1 MIAYPRAVLRFL
13 YGVPTLIL
21 VTVGIVLLSW
31 IPIRRRGVR
40 LASWF
45 FAWGVRIVMPAL
57 GLRFICHD
65 PQIITQHRGLILSNH
80 VSFFDTLVMSHLLP
94 MRYVSKAE
102 VRKWPF
108 IGQIAAATGTMFV
121 DRNDKSKRADVRQQ
135 VMASLRQSQ
144 YPPIVIFPEGKRNPE
159 DTLLPFRYGVF
170 EIAQETGMPY
180 LLCAIHYEDTA
191 SMTWQSHK
199 ESVTTSIKRV
209 ALRDTSRVW
218 LVPLKVVQPQPG
230 DDPQQ
235 LAAEAREI
243 VGEALRQM
251 RSAGQV
257 AAPR

>member
-1 MIAYPRAVLRFL
+1 MAYLRAVVRFL
-13 YGVPTLIL
+13 YGVPTLVL

-31 IPIRRRGVR
+31 IPIRLRGVR

-57 GLRFICHD
+57 GLRFICD
-65 PQIITQHRGLILSNH
+65 DRQAIIQHRGLILSNH
-80 VSFFDTLVMSHLLP
+80 VSFFDTLVMSYIMP

-102 VRKWPF
+102 VKKWPF
-108 IGQIAAATGTMFV
+108 IGQIAGATGTMFV
-121 DRNDKSKRADVRQQ
+121 DRRDKSKRADVRQQ
-135 VMASLRQSQ
+135 VIDGLRSSQ

-170 EIAQETGMPY
+170 EIAVETRTPY
-180 LLCAIHYEDTA
+180 LLCAIHYEDTE

-199 ESVTTSIKRV
+199 ESLTTSIQRIV
-209 ALRDTSRVW
+209 LRDPSRVW
-218 LVPLKVVQPQPG
+218 LLPLKVVHPQPG

-243 VGEALRQM
+243 VGEALREM
-251 RSAGQV
+251 RSG
-257 AAPR
+257 RRD

>member
-1 MIAYPRAVLRFL
+1 MAYLRAAVRFL
-13 YGVPTLIL
+13 YGVPTLVFATLI
-21 VTVGIVLLSW
+21 IVLLSW
-31 IPIRRRGVR
+31 VPVNLRGVR

-57 GLRFICHD
+57 GLRFVCED
-65 PQIITQHRGLILSNH
+65 RQTIIRHRGLILSNH
-80 VSFFDTLVMSHLLP
+80 VSFFDTLVMSYLVP

-135 VMASLRQSQ
+135 VIASLRRSQ
-144 YPPIVIFPEGKRNPE
+144 YPPIVVFPEGTRNPQ
-159 DTLLPFRYGVF
+159 DTLLPFRYGIF
-170 EIAQETGMPY
+170 EIAVETGTPY
-180 LLCAIHYEDTA
+180 LLCAIHYEDTE

-199 ESVTTSIKRV
+199 ESLTTTIRRIV
-209 ALRDTSRVW
+209 LRDPSRVW

-230 DDPQQ
+230 DDPHQ

-243 VGEALRQM
+243 VGEALREM
-251 RSAGQV
+251 RS
-257 AAPR
+257 RSRC

>member
-1 MIAYPRAVLRFL
+1 MAYPRAVLRFL
-13 YGVPTLIL
+13 YGVPTLAL

-31 IPIRRRGVR
+31 IPIRRRGIR

-57 GLRFICHD
+57 GLRFVCNDRQAFI
-65 PQIITQHRGLILSNH
+65 QHRGLILSNH
-80 VSFFDTLVMSHLLP
+80 VSFFDTLVMSHILP

-102 VRKWPF
+102 VKKWPF

-121 DRNDKSKRADVRQQ
+121 DRSDKSKRADVRQQ
-135 VMASLRQSQ
+135 VVDGLQRSQ

-170 EIAQETGMPY
+170 EIAVETGAPY
-180 LLCAIHYEDTA
+180 LLCAIHYEDTE

-199 ESVTTSIKRV
+199 ESLTTSIKRIV
-209 ALRDTSRVW
+209 LRDPSRVW
-218 LVPLKVVQPQPG
+218 LVPLQVVQPQPD
-230 DDPQQ
+230 DDPQR
-235 LAAEAREI
+235 LAAEASEI

-251 RSAGQV
+251 RSAHQ
-257 AAPR
+257 

>member
-1 MIAYPRAVLRFL
+1 MAYLRALWRVL
-13 YGVPTLIL
+13 YGVPALIL
-21 VTVGIVLLSW
+21 TAVGVVLLSW
-31 IPIRRRGVR
+31 IPIRRRGIR

-57 GLRFICHD
+57 GLRFICND
-65 PQIITQHRGLILSNH
+65 RQAFIQHRGLILSNH
-80 VSFFDTLVMSHLLP
+80 VSFFDTLVMSHILP

-108 IGQIAAATGTMFV
+108 VGQIAAATGTMFV
-121 DRNDKSKRADVRQQ
+121 DRGDKSKRADVRQQ
-135 VMASLRQSQ
+135 VIDGLQRSQ

-170 EIAQETGMPY
+170 EIAVETGTPY
-180 LLCAIHYEDTA
+180 LLCAIHYEDTE

-199 ESVTTSIKRV
+199 ESVTTSIKRIV
-209 ALRDTSRVW
+209 LRDPSRVW

-243 VGEALRQM
+243 VGEALREM
-251 RSAGQV
+251 RSAR
-257 AAPR
+257 P

>member
-1 MIAYPRAVLRFL
+1 MAYPRAVVRLL
-13 YGVPTLIL
+13 YGVPTLVL
-21 VTVGIVLLSW
+21 VAVAITLLSW
-31 IPIRRRGVR
+31 IPVRLRGVR
-40 LASWF
+40 LASWL

-57 GLRFICHD
+57 GLRFVCD
-65 PQIITQHRGLILSNH
+65 DRQAIIRHRGLILCNH
-80 VSFFDTLVMSHLLP
+80 VSFFDTLVMSYVLP

-121 DRNDKSKRADVRQQ
+121 ERSDKSKRADVRQQ
-135 VMASLRQSQ
+135 VIDGLQRSL

-170 EIAQETGMPY
+170 EIAVETGAPY
-180 LLCAIHYEDTA
+180 LLCAIHYEDTE

-199 ESVTTSIKRV
+199 ESLTTSIKRIV
-209 ALRDTSRVW
+209 LRDPSRVW

-230 DDPQQ
+230 DDPQA

-243 VGEALRQM
+243 VGEALREM
-251 RSAGQV
+251 RSG
-257 AAPR
+257 RRR

>member
-1 MIAYPRAVLRFL
+1 MAYLRALVRFL
-13 YGVPTLIL
+13 YGVPTLVL

-31 IPIRRRGVR
+31 IPIRLHGVR

-57 GLRFICHD
+57 GLRFICED
-65 PQIITQHRGLILSNH
+65 RQAILRHRGLILSNH
-80 VSFFDTLVMSHLLP
+80 VSFFDTLVMSYLLP

-121 DRNDKSKRADVRQQ
+121 DRKDKSKRADVRQQ
-135 VMASLRQSQ
+135 VIDGLRSRQ
-144 YPPIVIFPEGKRNPE
+144 YPPIVIFPEGTRNPQ

-170 EIAQETGMPY
+170 EIAVETGAPY
-180 LLCAIHYEDTA
+180 LLCAIHYEDTE

-199 ESVTTSIKRV
+199 ESLTTSIKRIV
-209 ALRDTSRVW
+209 LRDPSRVW
-218 LVPLKVVQPQPG
+218 LVPLKVVHPQPG

-235 LAAEAREI
+235 LATEAREV
-243 VGEALRQM
+243 VGEALRKM
-251 RSAGQV
+251 RSAQR
-257 AAPR
+257 P

>member
-1 MIAYPRAVLRFL
+1 MAYLRALWRIV
-13 YGVPTLIL
+13 YGVPAL
-21 VTVGIVLLSW
+21 VLTAVGVVLLSW
-31 IPIRRRGVR
+31 IPIRLRGIR

-57 GLRFICHD
+57 GLRFVCDDRQAFIR
-65 PQIITQHRGLILSNH
+65 HRGLILSNH
-80 VSFFDTLVMSHLLP
+80 VSFFDTLVMSHILP

-121 DRNDKSKRADVRQQ
+121 DRSDKSKRADVRQQ
-135 VMASLRQSQ
+135 VIDGLQRSQ

-170 EIAQETGMPY
+170 EIAVETGTPY
-180 LLCAIHYEDTA
+180 LLCAIHYEDTE

-199 ESVTTSIKRV
+199 ESLTTSIKRIV
-209 ALRDTSRVW
+209 LRDPSRVW

-230 DDPQQ
+230 DDPQA
-235 LAAEAREI
+235 LASQARDI
-243 VGEALRQM
+243 VGEALREM
-251 RSAGQV
+251 RSAR
-257 AAPR
+257 P

>member
-1 MIAYPRAVLRFL
+1 MAYLRALVRFL
-13 YGVPTLIL
+13 YGVPTLVL

-31 IPIRRRGVR
+31 IPIRLRGVR

-45 FAWGVRIVMPAL
+45 FTWGVRIVMPAL
-57 GLRFICHD
+57 GLRFICED
-65 PQIITQHRGLILSNH
+65 SQAIVQHRGLILSNH
-80 VSFFDTLVMSHLLP
+80 VSFFDTLVMSHILP

-121 DRNDKSKRADVRQQ
+121 DRSDKSKRADVRQQ
-135 VMASLRQSQ
+135 VMGGLRSSQ

-170 EIAQETGMPY
+170 EIAVETGVPY
-180 LLCAIHYEDTA
+180 LLCAIHYEDTE

-199 ESVTTSIKRV
+199 ESLTTSIQRIV
-209 ALRDTSRVW
+209 LRNPSRVW
-218 LVPLKVVQPQPG
+218 LLPLKIVQPQPG
-230 DDPQQ
+230 DDPQA

-243 VGEALRQM
+243 VGEALREM
-251 RSAGQV
+251 RSGRQ
-257 AAPR
+257 R

>member
-1 MIAYPRAVLRFL
+1 MAYLRALVRFL
-13 YGVPTLIL
+13 YGVPTLVL

-31 IPIRRRGVR
+31 IPIRLRGVR

-57 GLRFICHD
+57 GLRFICD
-65 PQIITQHRGLILSNH
+65 HRQAVVRHHGLILSNH
-80 VSFFDTLVMSHLLP
+80 VSFFDTLVMSYIVP

-121 DRNDKSKRADVRQQ
+121 DRSDKSKRADVRQQ
-135 VMASLRQSQ
+135 VMGGLRSSQ

-170 EIAQETGMPY
+170 EIAVETGVPY
-180 LLCAIHYEDTA
+180 LLCAIHYEDTE

-199 ESVTTSIKRV
+199 ESLTTSIQRIV
-209 ALRDTSRVW
+209 LRNPSRVW
-218 LVPLKVVQPQPG
+218 LLPLKIVQPQPG
-230 DDPQQ
+230 DDPQA

-243 VGEALRQM
+243 VGEALREM
-251 RSAGQV
+251 RSGRQ
-257 AAPR
+257 R

>member
-1 MIAYPRAVLRFL
+1 MAYLRALARFL
-13 YGVPTLIL
+13 YGVPTLIM

-31 IPIRRRGVR
+31 IPIRLRGVR

-57 GLRFICHD
+57 GLRFICD
-65 PQIITQHRGLILSNH
+65 DRQAIVQHRGLILSNH
-80 VSFFDTLVMSHLLP
+80 VSFFDTLVMSYVLP

-102 VRKWPF
+102 VKKWPF

-121 DRNDKSKRADVRQQ
+121 DRQDKSKRADVRQQ
-135 VMASLRQSQ
+135 VVEALHHSQ

-170 EIAQETGMPY
+170 EIAVETGVPY
-180 LLCAIHYEDTA
+180 LLCAIHYEDTE

-199 ESVTTSIKRV
+199 ESLTTSIKRIV
-209 ALRDTSRVW
+209 LRDPSRVW
-218 LVPLKVVQPQPG
+218 LTPLKVVQPQRG

-235 LAAEAREI
+235 LAAEAREV
-243 VGEALRQM
+243 VGEALREM
-251 RSAGQV
+251 RSAPYTR
-257 AAPR
+257 AMHK

>member
-1 MIAYPRAVLRFL
+1 VIAYPRAVLRFL

-80 VSFFDTLVMSHLLP
+80 VSFFDTLVMSYLLP

-135 VMASLRQSQ
+135 VIASLRQSQ

>member
-1 MIAYPRAVLRFL
+1 MAYLRALWRVV
-13 YGVPTLIL
+13 YGVPAL
-21 VTVGIVLLSW
+21 VLTAVGVVLLSW
-31 IPIRRRGVR
+31 IPIRLRGIR

-57 GLRFICHD
+57 GLHFVCNDRQAFI
-65 PQIITQHRGLILSNH
+65 QHRGLILSNH
-80 VSFFDTLVMSHLLP
+80 VSFFDTLVMSHILP

-108 IGQIAAATGTMFV
+108 VGQIAAATGTMFV
-121 DRNDKSKRADVRQQ
+121 DRSDKSKRADVRQQ
-135 VMASLRQSQ
+135 VIDGLQRSK

-170 EIAQETGMPY
+170 EIAVETSTPY
-180 LLCAIHYEDTA
+180 LLCAIHYEDTE

-199 ESVTTSIKRV
+199 ESVTTSIKRIV
-209 ALRDTSRVW
+209 LRDPSRVW
-218 LVPLKVVQPQPG
+218 LVPLKVVHPQPG
-230 DDPQQ
+230 DDPQR

-251 RSAGQV
+251 RSARQ
-257 AAPR
+257 